1 MWGFQKLCYSCHLQM
16 TGDLLAF
23 LEMSLDTL
31 DAAGFSPYSVSLLH
45 SHSKLTGAVSHVV
58 YLRNGSTGKLRWLE
72 RERGVW
78 GGCVGGWV
86 VVMQCS
92 IQTGWWVYRHNG
104 CSVRGS
110 GTGKSCLL
118 VGDCRA
124 DILVL
129 TCLQRQC
136 PFWKLVSVFDSGQ
149 TYPLICALC
158 PSVSPSPGQSTPQM
172 HFQDPPS
179 SHVLLLKS
187 QPYTTFCFWISKS
200 FFPEGLWDT
209 FRGLHGTVCIKLYH
223 SGTVW
228 ILSGDYQLFE
238 YSKWVLPAALIHQH
252 SSFVSISSLSEMV
265 FNFLSLFKLTDTC
278 PQNLLC
284 LLCFFVI
291 IMIF

>member
-1 MWGFQKLCYSCHLQM
+1 
-16 TGDLLAF
+16 
-23 LEMSLDTL
+23 
-31 DAAGFSPYSVSLLH
+31 
-45 SHSKLTGAVSHVV
+45 
-58 YLRNGSTGKLRWLE
+58 
-72 RERGVW
+72 
-78 GGCVGGWV
+78 
-86 VVMQCS
+86 MQCS
-92 IQTGWWVYRHNG
+92 IQTGRWVYRHNG

-110 GTGKSCLL
+110 STGKSCLL

-124 DILVL
+124 NILVL

-136 PFWKLVSVFDSGQ
+136 PFWKSVSVFDSSQ

-252 SSFVSISSLSEMV
+252 SSFASMSSLSEMV

-278 PQNLLC
+278 SQNLLC